1 MRPTDG
7 GQSEGQPKDN
17 LGCPCLIADYQYITS
32 QEDNRT
38 TYSETSVLKAF
49 APLVSCYVSSLLTV
63 ATISPLLYMVYW
75 F

>member
-1 MRPTDG
+1 MRPTNG
-7 GQSEGQPKDN
+7 GQSGGQPKDN
-17 LGCPCLIADYQYITS
+17 PGCPCLFADYQHFTS
-32 QEDNRT
+32 HKDNRT
-38 TYSETSVLKAF
+38 TYSETSVFKAF